1 MSNNNGNK
9 TDSNGNH
16 YCSWCGAWIGNHNTG
31 ETPEGEK
38 SYFAII
44 KAKYCSVCRPKAI
57 NQQTAIRLH
66 NLRQRNKGKRKA
78 EKQELELLRKEN
90 QLLREQILRMREEIN
105 NERV

>member
-1 MSNNNGNK
+1 MSTVNGNK
-9 TDSNGNH
+9 VDSNGNH

-31 ETPEGEK
+31 EPPEGEK

-66 NLRQRNKGKRKA
+66 NLRQRNKGKRKQK
-78 EKQELELLRKEN
+78 KQKLEALRKEN
-90 QLLREQILRMREEIN
+90 ELLRQQIMSMREEIS
-105 NERV
+105 R

>member
-1 MSNNNGNK
+1 MSTGNGNK
-9 TDSNGNH
+9 VDSNGNH

-66 NLRQRNKGKRKA
+66 NLRQRNKDKRKQKKT
-78 EKQELELLRKEN
+78 ET
-90 QLLREQILRMREEIN
+90 
-105 NERV
+105 